1 MTKSWLCKNL
11 EGNNSRQKEQQVQRP
26 CGEIELDIIKIAG
39 SRKETSNKDT
49 EIIDVHPGPTAD
61 LLYHLV
67 KCR

>member
-1 MTKSWLCKNL
+1 MQ
-11 EGNNSRQKEQQVQRP
+11 GP
-26 CGEIELDIIKIAG
+26 CGEIELGITKKTG
-39 SRKETSNKDT
+39 SRKETSNKDS